1 MTYHDKRNAFDK
13 DFYDPMQLGATVE
26 GITTNK
32 GIPPEYWRRGIEEW
46 EDLLEFAKDAAEAKV
61 AMPKDAPAKIKEAY
75 NNYYAQKNKKK
86 PSTRDKVVAKVKKS
100 RSK

>member
-1 MTYHDKRNAFDK
+1 MTYHNKRNAFDK

-26 GITTNK
+26 AIITNK
-32 GIPPEYWRRGIEEW
+32 GIPPEYWRRGVEEW

-61 AMPKDAPAKIKEAY
+61 AMPKDAPAKIKAAY
-75 NNYYAQKNKKK
+75 DNYYAQKNNKKS
-86 PSTRDKVVAKVKKS
+86 STRDKVVAKVKKS

>member
-13 DFYDPMQLGATVE
+13 DFYDPMQLGATVK

-32 GIPPEYWRRGIEEW
+32 GIPPKDWWKGVEEW

-61 AMPKDAPAKIKEAY
+61 GMPEDAPAKIKAAY
-75 NNYYAQKNKKK
+75 DNYYAQKNKKK
-86 PSTRDKVVAKVKKS
+86 SSTRDKVVAKVKKS

>member
-1 MTYHDKRNAFDK
+1 MTASPLTREYHRNT
-13 DFYDPMQLGATVE
+13 GGGGV
-26 GITTNK
+26 
-32 GIPPEYWRRGIEEW
+32 EEW
-46 EDLLEFAKDAAEAKV
+46 EDLLEFAKDAVDAKV

-86 PSTRDKVVAKVKKS
+86 SSTRDKVVAKVKKS

>member
-26 GITTNK
+26 GIITNK
-32 GIPPEYWRRGIEEW
+32 GIPPEYWRRGVEEW
-46 EDLLEFAKDAAEAKV
+46 EDLLEIA
-61 AMPKDAPAKIKEAY
+61 KDAPAKIKEAY

-86 PSTRDKVVAKVKKS
+86 SSTRDKVVAKVKKS